1 VRLALPA
8 LAGVLKHP
16 LMELGMETLEI
27 CPVILA
33 GGSGTRL
40 WPLSRAGYP
49 KQLLRL
55 KGNHSLLQDTVI
67 RLDGLAGKALGSAE
81 EPTQLSIADPMVVCS
96 EELRFLI
103 IDQLE
108 GIGRGPCRILL
119 EPVSRNTAPALTI
132 AALTAN
138 RHARD
143 PILVVMPAD
152 HVIEDIPQFH
162 KSVLAGINLA
172 RDDTIVTFGVAPS
185 SAESGY
191 GYIRRRERIAEMDS
205 RGGFWIDA
213 FVEKPDQMTAES
225 YLASGD
231 YYWNSGLFMMKASTW
246 LKAMSYYQPLILEA
260 CEKAWDRG
268 REDEKFYRV
277 DRSAFEACTSDSID
291 YAVMERLTESYFGKQ
306 TDAGEKPAI
315 AAAVVP
321 LDAGWSDVGAWPAIM
336 QLGTPD
342 SNGNVLVGD
351 VYGHEI
357 HNSLLFAENRLIAA
371 LGLDD
376 IIAVATADAVLI
388 AHKSHSQDVKRIV
401 NWLKEAGRNEGN
413 AHRRVYRPWGYYEGL
428 DTGDRFQVKRLS
440 VKPGA
445 ALSVQMH
452 HHRAEHWIVVR
463 GTAKVTRDDEVFL
476 LTENQSTYIPIG
488 TKHRL
493 ENPGKLA
500 LELIEVQSG
509 SYLGEDDILR
519 FEDRYH
525 RGAED

>member
-1 VRLALPA
+1 
-8 LAGVLKHP
+8 
-16 LMELGMETLEI
+16 METLEI

-33 GGSGTRL
+33 GGTGTRL

-49 KQLLRL
+49 KQLLKL
-55 KGNHSLLQDTVI
+55 KGNRSLLQDTVV
-67 RLDGLAGKALGSAE
+67 RLDGLAGKPFGLAE
-81 EPTQLSIADPMVVCS
+81 ERPQLSIVDPLVVCS

-103 IDQLE
+103 LDQLQ

-138 RHARD
+138 RQTRN
-143 PILVVMPAD
+143 PILLVMPAD
-152 HVIEDIPQFH
+152 HIMEDISEFH
-162 KSVLAGINLA
+162 KSVLAGIVLA
-172 RDDTIVTFGVAPS
+172 RDDTIVTFGVIPS
-185 SAESGY
+185 SAETGY
-191 GYIRRRERIAEMDS
+191 GYIRRRERIAEIDCEE
-205 RGGFWIDA
+205 GFWIDA
-213 FVEKPDQMTAES
+213 FVEKPDQLTAES

-231 YYWNSGLFMMKASTW
+231 YYWNSGLFMMKASVW
-246 LKAMSYYQPLILEA
+246 LKAMSCYQPRILEA
-260 CEKAWDRG
+260 CEQAWDRG
-268 REDEKFYRV
+268 RADEKFYRV

-291 YAVMERLTESYFGKQ
+291 YAVMERLTTSPRRGE
-306 TDAGEKPAI
+306 TDSGQRPTI

-336 QLGTPD
+336 QLGVPD
-342 SNGNVLVGD
+342 SDGNVLIGD
-351 VYGHEI
+351 VYGYGI
-357 HNSLLFAENRLIAA
+357 RNSLLFSENRFIAA
-371 LGLDD
+371 LGLTD
-376 IIAVATADAVLI
+376 IIAVATADAVLV
-388 AHKSHSQDVKRIV
+388 AHKSHSQDVKRV
-401 NWLKEAGRNEGN
+401 VDWLKEAGRNEGN

-445 ALSVQMH
+445 ALSMQMH

-463 GTAKVTRDDEVFL
+463 GTAKVIRGDEVFL
-476 LTENQSTYIPIG
+476 LTENQSTYIPVG

-509 SYLGEDDILR
+509 SYLAEDDILR
-519 FEDRYH
+519 FEDRYD